1 MEWQVKMMNKDNV
14 NHPEHYA
21 NSCSLECID
30 AMLIAYGEQAVY
42 DFCICNAFK
51 YLWRHK
57 NKNGLEDLFKADWYI
72 KKAKELRV
80 KCNDSDDSEVY
91 IDNFDEQALL
101 MVLGKAI
108 KEIKTKES
116 NDSDKTK

>member
-57 NKNGLEDLFKADWYI
+57 NKNGLEDLCKADWYI
-72 KKAKELRV
+72 KKAKEIREE
-80 KCNDSDDSEVY
+80 CNNSDDSEIY
-91 IDNFDEQALL
+91 IDNVDERALL
-101 MVLGKAI
+101 MVLDKAI
-108 KEIKTKES
+108 KEIKAKES

>member
-1 MEWQVKMMNKDNV
+1 MMNKDNV

-51 YLWRHK
+51 YLWRYK
-57 NKNGLEDLFKADWYI
+57 NKNGLEDLCKADWYI
-72 KKAKELRV
+72 KKAEEIREE
-80 KCNDSDDSEVY
+80 CNYKFENEIY
-91 IDNFDEQALL
+91 IANLEHSL
-101 MVLGKAI
+101 VLVLDKTI